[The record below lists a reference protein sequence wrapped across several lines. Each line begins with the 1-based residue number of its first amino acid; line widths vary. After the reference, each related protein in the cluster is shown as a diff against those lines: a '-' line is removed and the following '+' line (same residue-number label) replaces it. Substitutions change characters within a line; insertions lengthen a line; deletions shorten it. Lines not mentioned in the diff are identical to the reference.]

1 MCDVDYILK
10 LLLFQHPSIC
20 EFPSKQFYDDKL
32 KTHRALYRRPAPGRL
47 MSFMQDAHGNKHCPI
62 LFCDLVS
69 QERESHTGHH
79 KAVRVGLES
88 KYNPTEADYL
98 VSSSCNT

>member
-1 MCDVDYILK
+1 MWCVVDCILK

-20 EFPSKQFYDDKL
+20 EFPSKQFYDGKL
-32 KTHRALYRRPAPGRL
+32 KTHRELYRRPAPGRL
-47 MSFMQDAHGNKHCPI
+47 MSFMQRAHGKHCPI
-62 LFCDLVS
+62 LFCDLMS
-69 QERESHTGHH
+69 RESESHTGHH

-98 VSSSCNT
+98 VSPSL